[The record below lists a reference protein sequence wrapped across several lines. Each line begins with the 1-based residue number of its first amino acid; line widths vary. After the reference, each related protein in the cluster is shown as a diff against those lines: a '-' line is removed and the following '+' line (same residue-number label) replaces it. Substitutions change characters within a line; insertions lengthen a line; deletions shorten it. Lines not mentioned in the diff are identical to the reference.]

1 VLSPTA
7 KTRIAN
13 LAKAGQLPKLEK
25 MQQGWSQ
32 LDSEGA
38 RVAYSLALAA
48 VDALYENFGSDGV
61 RNLMRSP
68 ERLTAISAELDKK
81 LGL

>member
-1 VLSPTA
+1 M
-7 KTRIAN
+7 
-13 LAKAGQLPKLEK
+13 AKAGQLPKLEQLK
-25 MQQGWSQ
+25 QGWSS
-32 LDSEGA
+32 LDATHA

-68 ERLTAISAELDKK
+68 ERLAAISAELDKR